1 MKNANSNAITVSV
14 LSPPDNTA
22 RLCGFLSGG
31 STSISIPE
39 LKISSLFVK
48 INFAFPPPNKRLK
61 ISLKYTFY
69 FIKSQTKLCRHC
81 FINLLNDFC

>member
-31 STSISIPE
+31 STSISMPE

-48 INFAFPPPNKRLK
+48 INFALPPPNKRLK
-61 ISLKYTFY
+61 ISLKYTNKNASF
-69 FIKSQTKLCRHC
+69 
-81 FINLLNDFC
+81 